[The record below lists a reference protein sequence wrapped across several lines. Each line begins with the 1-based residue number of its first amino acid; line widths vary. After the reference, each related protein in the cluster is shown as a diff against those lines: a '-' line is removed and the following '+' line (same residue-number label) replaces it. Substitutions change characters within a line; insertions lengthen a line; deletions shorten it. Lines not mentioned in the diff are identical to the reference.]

1 MNPVAR
7 YCEKQIMIWA
17 ETIKWCGDFAR
28 LIDQR
33 KLPQEEVYVEIRT
46 ALDMCNAIK
55 NMTIRGAPAI
65 GVAAAY
71 GIALAAL
78 NCKNKE
84 SLEKKID
91 LIESARPTA
100 QNLFYAVRRMRKLL
114 KGEDVVAPLFVEE
127 ALKIHEEDKKLTML
141 LGENGSKLI
150 KDNSSYMTICN
161 AGALAT
167 GGIGTALAVFY
178 KAREEGKEITVFV
191 PETRPFLQGARLT
204 AWELKKNGIKS
215 ILIVDSAASHILKT
229 ENISGIFT
237 GADRIAKNGD
247 TANKIGTYS
256 LSLSA
261 KENDVPFFVV
271 APSTT
276 FDLELKDGKDIPIE
290 ERAKEEVTEFM
301 GLPTAPINTDVKNP
315 AFDVTPHRFIS
326 GIVTEKGIIYPPFEK
341 NMSVIEC

>member
-1 MNPVAR
+1 
-7 YCEKQIMIWA
+7 MIWA
-17 ETIKWCGDFAR
+17 ETIKWCGEYAR

-33 KLPQEEVYVEIRT
+33 KLPHEEIYLDIRT
-46 ALDMCNAIK
+46 AEEMYDAIK

-65 GVAAAY
+65 GVAAGY

-78 NCKNKE
+78 NSKDRK
-84 SLEKKID
+84 SLEKKIA

-100 QNLFYAVRRMRKLL
+100 HNLFYAVKRMRRLL
-114 KGEDVVAPLFVEE
+114 KDAVADASVFVEE
-127 ALKIHEEDKKLTML
+127 AVKIHEEDKRLTEL

-150 KDNSSYMTICN
+150 KDNSLYMTICN

-178 KAREEGKEITVFV
+178 KAKEAGKKFTVFV

-204 AWELKKNGIKS
+204 TWELKKNGIES
-215 ILIVDSAASHILKT
+215 ILIVDSAVSHILKT
-229 ENISGIFT
+229 EKIMGVFT
-237 GADRIAKNGD
+237 GADRIAHNGD

-261 KENDVPFFVV
+261 KENGVPFYVV

-276 FDLELKDGKDIPIE
+276 FDLSLTEGKDIPIE
-290 ERAKEEVTEFM
+290 ERDKKEVTEFM
-301 GLPTAPINTDVKNP
+301 GTRTAPINIEVKNP
-315 AFDVTPHRFIS
+315 AFDVTPHKFIS
-326 GIVTEKGIIYPPFEK
+326 GIVTEKGVIYPPFEE
-341 NMSVIEC
+341 NMGMFQC

>member
-1 MNPVAR
+1 
-7 YCEKQIMIWA
+7 MIWA
-17 ETIKWCGDFAR
+17 KTIKWCGNHAK

-33 KLPQEEVYVEIRT
+33 KLPHEEVYVDIRT
-46 ALDMCNAIK
+46 AEDMYAAIK

-65 GVAAAY
+65 GVAAGY

-78 NCKNKE
+78 NSKDKK
-84 SLEKKID
+84 SLEEKIA

-100 QNLFYAVRRMRKLL
+100 HNLFYAVKRMRKLV
-114 KGEDVVAPLFVEE
+114 ERDIADASAFVEE
-127 ALKIHEEDKKLTML
+127 AVKIHEEDQKITEL

-150 KDNSSYMTICN
+150 KDNSLYMTICN

-178 KAREEGKEITVFV
+178 KAKEQGKEITVFV
-191 PETRPFLQGARLT
+191 PETRPILQGARLT

-215 ILIVDSAASHILKT
+215 VLIVDSAISHILKT

-237 GADRIAKNGD
+237 GADRIARNGD

-261 KENDVPFFVV
+261 KENSVPFYVV

-276 FDLELKDGKDIPIE
+276 FDLTLKEGKDIPIE

-301 GLPTAPINTDVKNP
+301 GLPTAPINIDVKNP
-315 AFDVTPHRFIS
+315 AFDVTPHKLIS
-326 GIVTEKGIIYPPFEK
+326 GIVTERGIIYPPFK
-341 NMSVIEC
+341 ANMSVIQC

>member
-1 MNPVAR
+1 MKQER
-7 YCEKQIMIWA
+7 TYYEKECMIWA
-17 ETIKWCGDFAR
+17 ETIKWFGDYAR

-33 KLPQEEVYVEIRT
+33 KLPHEEIYVDVRT
-46 ALDMCNAIK
+46 AEDMYKAIK

-71 GIALAAL
+71 GIALAAI
-78 NCKNKE
+78 NSKNIE
-84 SLEKKID
+84 SLKEKIE

-100 QNLFYAVRRMRKLL
+100 QNLFYAVKRMKKLIE
-114 KGEDVVAPLFVEE
+114 GARFDASVFIEE
-127 ALKIHEEDKKLTML
+127 AIKIHEEDKKLSRL

-150 KDNSSYMTICN
+150 EDNSLYMTICN

-178 KAREEGKEITVFV
+178 KAKEAGKKFTVFV

-204 AWELKKNGIKS
+204 AWELKKNGIKAV
-215 ILIVDSAASHILKT
+215 LIVDSAIAHTVKT
-229 ENISGIFT
+229 QQIKGIFT

-261 KENDVPFFVV
+261 KENGVPLYIV

-276 FDLELKDGKDIPIE
+276 FDLSLKEGKDIPIE
-290 ERAKEEVTEFM
+290 ERSGEEVTEFM
-301 GLPTAPINTDVKNP
+301 GKRTAPINIDVKNP
-315 AFDVTPHRFIS
+315 AFDVTPNNLIS
-326 GIVTEKGIIYPPFEK
+326 GIVTEKGIIYPPFEQ
-341 NMSVIEC
+341 NMSVIQC

>member
-1 MNPVAR
+1 
-7 YCEKQIMIWA
+7 MIWA
-17 ETIKWCGDFAR
+17 ETIKWCGDRAR

-33 KLPQEEVYVEIRT
+33 KLPQKEVYVDIRT
-46 ALDMCNAIK
+46 AEDMYAAIK

-65 GVAAAY
+65 GVAAGY

-78 NCKNKE
+78 SSNNKK
-84 SLEKKID
+84 SLEKKIE

-100 QNLFYAVRRMRKLL
+100 HNLFYAVKRMRKLL
-114 KGEDVVAPLFVEE
+114 ENVKFDSSVFVEE
-127 ALKIHEEDKKLTML
+127 AIKIHEEDKRLSEL

-150 KDNSSYMTICN
+150 KDNSLYMTICN

-178 KAREEGKEITVFV
+178 KAKEQGKDITVFV
-191 PETRPFLQGARLT
+191 PETRPILQGARLT
-204 AWELKKNGIKS
+204 MWELKKNEIKS
-215 ILIVDSAASHILKT
+215 VLIVDSAISHILKT

-237 GADRIAKNGD
+237 GADRIARNGD

-261 KENDVPFFVV
+261 KENGVPFYVV

-276 FDLELKDGKDIPIE
+276 FDLALKDGKDIPIE

-301 GLPTAPINTDVKNP
+301 GLITVPNNTDVKNP
-315 AFDVTPHRFIS
+315 AFDVTPHKFIS
-326 GIVTEKGIIYPPFEK
+326 GIVTEKGIIYPPFEE
-341 NMSVIEC
+341 NMSVLQC

>member
-1 MNPVAR
+1 
-7 YCEKQIMIWA
+7 MIWA
-17 ETIKWCGDFAR
+17 ETIKWCGDCAR

-33 KLPQEEVYVEIRT
+33 KLPQKEVYVDIRT
-46 ALDMCNAIK
+46 AGDMYAAIK

-65 GVAAAY
+65 GVAAGY

-78 NCKNKE
+78 SSENKK
-84 SLEKKID
+84 SLEEKIA

-100 QNLFYAVRRMRKLL
+100 HNLFYAVKRMRKLL
-114 KGEDVVAPLFVEE
+114 ENVKFDSSVFVEE
-127 ALKIHEEDKKLTML
+127 AIKIHEEDKRLSVL
-141 LGENGSKLI
+141 LGKNGSKLI
-150 KDNSSYMTICN
+150 KDNSLYMTICN

-178 KAREEGKEITVFV
+178 TAKEKGKDITVFV

-204 AWELKKNGIKS
+204 TWELKKNGIKS
-215 ILIVDSAASHILKT
+215 VLIVDSAISHILKT

-237 GADRIAKNGD
+237 GADRIARNGD

-261 KENDVPFFVV
+261 KENGVPFYVV

-276 FDLELKDGKDIPIE
+276 FDLALKDGKDIPIE

-301 GLPTAPINTDVKNP
+301 GLITAPNNIDVKNP
-315 AFDVTPHRFIS
+315 AFDVTPHKFIS
-326 GIVTEKGIIYPPFEK
+326 GIVTEKGVIYPPFEE
-341 NMSVIEC
+341 NMSVLQC

>member
-1 MNPVAR
+1 
-7 YCEKQIMIWA
+7 MIWA
-17 ETIKWCGDFAR
+17 ETIKWCGDHAR

-33 KLPQEEVYVEIRT
+33 RLPHEEVYIDIKT
-46 ALDMCNAIK
+46 AEEMYNAIK

-65 GVAAAY
+65 GVAAGF

-78 NCKNKE
+78 NSKDKK
-84 SLEKKID
+84 SLEKKIA

-100 QNLFYAVRRMRKLL
+100 NNLFYAVKRMRKLL
-114 KGEDVVAPLFVEE
+114 EGDEVDASIFVEE
-127 ALKIHEEDKKLTML
+127 AVKIHEEDKRLTEL

-150 KDNSSYMTICN
+150 KDKASYMTICN

-178 KAREEGKEITVFV
+178 KAKEKGKKITVFV

-204 AWELKKNGIKS
+204 TWELKKNGIKS
-215 ILIVDSAASHILKT
+215 ILIVDSAISHILKT
-229 ENISGIFT
+229 EKIMGVFT
-237 GADRIAKNGD
+237 GADRIARNGD

-261 KENDVPFFVV
+261 KENGVPFYIV
-271 APSTT
+271 APGTT
-276 FDLELKDGKDIPIE
+276 FDFSIKEGKDIPIE
-290 ERAKEEVTEFM
+290 ERGKEEVIEFM

-315 AFDVTPHRFIS
+315 AFDVTPHKLIS
-326 GIVTEKGIIYPPFEK
+326 GIVTEKGVIYPPFEE
-341 NMSVIEC
+341 NIGMIQC